1 MKVIYSTEKLTCIYV
16 HILIIPKVFIEI
28 VLVGN
33 DKNHGPRTGQPQQGC
48 KEPGEEKEQTLVC
61 DELIW
66 SLVLSLYV
74 IFDCLHY
81 IVYKDFLRG
90 ADEKIPKISFQDRSN
105 WWTARTRST
114 CSRSLV
120 RILGSKDCSCSERP
134 QSKGLVS

>member
-66 SLVLSLYV
+66 SLVLSL
-74 IFDCLHY
+74 
-81 IVYKDFLRG
+81 
-90 ADEKIPKISFQDRSN
+90 
-105 WWTARTRST
+105 
-114 CSRSLV
+114 
-120 RILGSKDCSCSERP
+120 
-134 QSKGLVS
+134 